1 MSFRE
6 KSAWISAA
14 LLALFLA
21 SAYFWPVVGGQVRGI
36 RQMHQFLLVVVT
48 FVALEIILHVVIA
61 IRSPR
66 DARAP
71 KDERERL
78 IGLKASRIAYYVLLA
93 GTLSSIGSIH
103 LGAGTSQILG
113 FVFKSVVIAE
123 LVRFVSQ
130 IVFHRRGV

>member
-6 KSAWISAA
+6 KSAWISAV
-14 LLALFLA
+14 LITLFLA
-21 SAYFWPVVGGQVRGI
+21 MFLAPVLGGHRGV
-36 RQMHQFLLVVVT
+36 QSMHYFLLAVVT
-48 FVALEIILHVVIA
+48 FVALEIILHAVIA

-78 IGLKASRIAYYVLLA
+78 IALKANRIAYYVLLI
-93 GTLSSIGSIH
+93 GTFCSIFSIH
-103 LGAGTSQILG
+103 LGAHAHEIVGYAFMTI
-113 FVFKSVVIAE
+113 VISE

-130 IVFHRRGV
+130 IIFHRRGV

>member
-6 KSAWISAA
+6 KSAWISAV
-14 LLALFLA
+14 LITLFLALFFA
-21 SAYFWPVVGGQVRGI
+21 PVLSGHLRGVNS
-36 RQMHQFLLVVVT
+36 MHHFLLGVVA
-48 FVALEIILHVVIA
+48 FVALEIVLHAVIA

-78 IGLKASRIAYYVLLA
+78 IALKASRIGYYVLLV
-93 GTLSSIGSIH
+93 GTLSSIFSIH
-103 LGAGTSQILG
+103 LGAHAHQIAGYAFL
-113 FVFKSVVIAE
+113 SILISE
-123 LVRFVSQ
+123 LVRFVSI

>member
-6 KSAWISAA
+6 KSAWISAV
-14 LLALFLA
+14 LITLFLA
-21 SAYFWPVVGGQVRGI
+21 MFFAPVLGGHLHGI
-36 RQMHQFLLVVVT
+36 QAMHRFLLAVVT
-48 FVALEIILHVVIA
+48 FVALEIILHAVIA

-78 IGLKASRIAYYVLLA
+78 IALKANRIAYYVLLV
-93 GTLSSIGSIH
+93 GTLSSIFSIH
-103 LGAGTSQILG
+103 LGAHAHQIVG
-113 FVFKSVVIAE
+113 YAFMSIVISE
-123 LVRFVSQ
+123 LVRFVSI

>member
-6 KSAWISAA
+6 KSAWISAV
-14 LLALFLA
+14 LITLFLALFFA
-21 SAYFWPVVGGQVRGI
+21 PVLSGHLRGV
-36 RQMHQFLLVVVT
+36 QSMHHFLLGVVT
-48 FVALEIILHVVIA
+48 FIALEIILHAVIA

-78 IGLKASRIAYYVLLA
+78 IALKANRIAYYVLLF
-93 GTLSSIGSIH
+93 GTLVSIFSIH
-103 LGAGTSQILG
+103 LGAHAHQIVG
-113 FVFKSVVIAE
+113 YAFMSIVSAE

-130 IVFHRRGV
+130 IIFYRRGV

>member
-6 KSAWISAA
+6 KSAWISAV
-14 LLALFLA
+14 LITLFLVLFFA
-21 SAYFWPVVGGQVRGI
+21 PVLGGHLRGV
-36 RQMHQFLLVVVT
+36 QSMHHFLLGVVT
-48 FVALEIILHVVIA
+48 FIALEIILHAVIA

-78 IGLKASRIAYYVLLA
+78 IALKANRIAYYVLLF
-93 GTLSSIGSIH
+93 GTLSSIFSIH
-103 LGAGTSQILG
+103 LGAQAHEIVGYA
-113 FVFKSVVIAE
+113 FMFMVIAE
-123 LVRFVSQ
+123 LVRFVSI